1 MPGLLCQ
8 PFKIGNMTLKNRMV
22 MPPMMVRYANDD
34 GTVSKRTL
42 DHYELR
48 AKGGIGLIIVE
59 ATYVYE
65 KAPIS
70 RNEPGLSD
78 DKFIPGMKELTDAVH
93 RWGAKIAVQLVH
105 GGRTTPASLSGVQ
118 PVAPSAIQLPGRDSP
133 REMTVAD
140 IKGVIKYYADAA
152 VRAKKAGFDGIE
164 IHGAHG
170 FLIDQFLSPA
180 SNHRTDEYGGSVEN
194 RARLL
199 IEVTK
204 AVKEAVG
211 RDYPVWC
218 RINGKEFGREDGE
231 TLDDARKVAQM
242 AETAGADAIHVSA
255 SGPSNPVNM
264 ITSASTVAVIADL
277 AAAIK
282 EVVHVPVIAVG
293 KMTPAAGEKL
303 LRENKAD
310 LIAFGR
316 ALLSDPNLP
325 NKICSGKEG

>member
-1 MPGLLCQ
+1 MSGLLCQ
-8 PFKIGNMTLKNRMV
+8 PFKIGNMALKNRMV
-22 MPPMMVRYANDD
+22 MPPMMVRYANAD
-34 GTVSKRTL
+34 GTISKRTL
-42 DHYELR
+42 NHYESR

-78 DKFIPGMKELTDAVH
+78 DKFIPGMKELTNTVH
-93 RWGAKIAVQLVH
+93 RWGTKIAVQLVH

-118 PVAPSAIQLPGRDSP
+118 PVAPSAIQAPGRDLP

-180 SNHRTDEYGGSVEN
+180 SNHRIDEYGGSVEN

-199 IEVTK
+199 VEVTE

-211 RDYPVWC
+211 GDYPVWC
-218 RINGKEFGREDGE
+218 RINGKEFGLEDGE

-242 AETAGADAIHVSA
+242 AEAAGADAVHVSA
-255 SGPSNPVNM
+255 SGPANPVNM
-264 ITSASTVAVIADL
+264 TTTFVPAVIADL

-293 KMTPAAGEKL
+293 KMTPEVGEKL
-303 LRENKAD
+303 LKEGKAD

-316 ALLSDPNLP
+316 ALLSDPDLP
-325 NKICSGKEG
+325 NKVCSDKKG

>member
-1 MPGLLCQ
+1 MLNLLCQ
-8 PFKIGNMTLKNRMV
+8 PSKIGNMKLKNRMV
-22 MPPMMVRYANDD
+22 MPPMMVGYANAD

-42 DHYELR
+42 NHYGLM

-78 DKFIPGMKELTDAVH
+78 DKFISGMEELTNAVH
-93 RWGAKIAVQLVH
+93 KWGAKIAVQLVH
-105 GGRTTPASLSGVQ
+105 GGRTTPVSLSGVQ
-118 PVAPSAIQLPGRDSP
+118 PIAPSAIQAPGRDLP

-170 FLIDQFLSPA
+170 FLINQFLSPA
-180 SNHRTDEYGGSVEN
+180 SNHSSDEYGGNVEN

-199 IEVTK
+199 VEVIK
-204 AVKEAVG
+204 AVKESVG

-218 RINGKEFGREDGE
+218 RINGKEFGLEDGE
-231 TLDDARKVAQM
+231 TLEDAKKVAQM
-242 AETAGADAIHVSA
+242 AEATGADAIHVSA
-255 SGPSNPVNM
+255 SGPANPVN
-264 ITSASTVAVIADL
+264 ITTTFVPAVISHL
-277 AAAIK
+277 AAAVK

-293 KMTPAAGEKL
+293 KMTPEAGEKL
-303 LRENKAD
+303 LREKKAD

-316 ALLSDPNLP
+316 ALIADPELP
-325 NKICSGKEG
+325 NKVCAGKI

>member
-1 MPGLLCQ
+1 MTGLLCQ

-22 MPPMMVRYANDD
+22 MPPMLVRYANDD

-48 AKGGIGLIIVE
+48 AKGGVGLIIVE
-59 ATYVYE
+59 ATYVDE
-65 KAPIS
+65 TAPIS

-78 DKFIPGMKELTDAVH
+78 DKFIPGMRKLTNTVH
-93 RWGAKIAVQLVH
+93 QWGAKIAVQLVH

-118 PVAPSAIQLPGRDSP
+118 PVAPSAIQAPGRDLP

-152 VRAKKAGFDGIE
+152 LRAKKAGFDGIE

-194 RARLL
+194 RSRLL
-199 IEVTK
+199 IEVIK
-204 AVKEAVG
+204 AIKEAVG

-218 RINGKEFGREDGE
+218 RINGQEFGLEDGE
-231 TLDDARKVAQM
+231 TLDDARKVARM
-242 AETAGADAIHVSA
+242 AEAAGADAIHVSA
-255 SGPSNPVNM
+255 SGPANPVNM
-264 ITSASTVAVIADL
+264 SNTFVPAVISDL
-277 AAAIK
+277 AAAVK
-282 EVVHVPVIAVG
+282 EVVLVPVIAVG
-293 KMTPAAGEKL
+293 KMTPEAGEKL
-303 LRENKAD
+303 LGENKAD

-316 ALLSDPNLP
+316 ALLSDPELP
-325 NKICSGKEG
+325 NKVCSGKEG